1 MLYGAPRLVPPSSF
15 LIIMNSSNKFI
26 TANHDLDAQ
35 QQHLSSIKYDLRIT
49 NLARFIYKKV
59 IQCHPGLDPRSR
71 NNTLDSRL
79 RGNDKLLKLI
89 DIGAGNGLF
98 LKFFKEKGL
107 HVSGIELEKENVENM
122 LKDPQLSGVD
132 IKQGDITQLTGH
144 EEYDVVIASDVI
156 EHIEQD
162 ETAIEHLWSF
172 VAPGGILIITVP
184 AHAHLYG
191 KRDEAWGHFRRY
203 DKDSLKLKVTSLE
216 FGNVEFIT
224 FWNTIGYFVYFLF
237 ERILHKPINEKMR
250 YSNSVPSRVV
260 KGVLDFILRIEET
273 LGGTRIGLT
282 LIVGVRKEYSSEK

>member
-1 MLYGAPRLVPPSSF
+1 
-15 LIIMNSSNKFI
+15 MNTNNI
-26 TANHDLDAQ
+26 TINADQDLDAQ

-49 NLARFIYKKV
+49 NLARFIFKKV
-59 IQCHPGLDPRSR
+59 IQCHPELDPGSR
-71 NNTLDSRL
+71 NNTLDSRP
-79 RGNDKLLKLI
+79 RGNDKQIKLI

-132 IKQGDITQLTGH
+132 IRQGDITQLTGH

-162 ETAIEHLWSF
+162 ETAIDHLWSF
-172 VAPGGILIITVP
+172 VAPGGILIVTVP

-191 KRDEAWGHFRRY
+191 RRDEAWGHFRRY
-203 DKDSLKLKVTSLE
+203 DKQILKAKVEGLKFGSIE
-216 FGNVEFIT
+216 FLT

-237 ERILHKPINEKMR
+237 ERILHKPINETMR
-250 YSNSVPSRVV
+250 YSTSMPSRMVQSF
-260 KGVLDFILRIEET
+260 LDKILRIEEVV
-273 LGGTRIGLT
+273 GGTPWGLT
-282 LIVGVRKEYSSEK
+282 LVAGVRKIQT